1 MRNAGY
7 SLDGNAYS
15 LLENVGDVTQIFL
28 SLPVSQ
34 VGADPAMITFKV
46 KAGNADGE
54 FGDLSD
60 NAGTVRRAP
69 RKPAIRLTEDV
80 LSIDIDWSGLEN
92 PTVPRFDLFGADSGD
107 SLVFLASIT
116 DGRRTYRD
124 GGLADETEREYQIRA
139 HGPCYNEAETAFAGD
154 TAYSDT
160 EALEPYPVDSEFPE
174 PPENFAVAL
183 HATDSTTTVVLTWT
197 PVPDSLWGDN
207 ATDIYYLVERS
218 RSGTVS
224 GGWNSA
230 GTPGLSSGNP
240 GTFSD
245 TGRSPGNL
253 WYYRISAWGLPDE
266 YESAYSEPVAIRLAG
281 GQPGAPGGFVAAEAG
296 TDAMDLTWTWMAAD
310 SGGTRLSEFTIEFQE
325 DPLGS
330 TWQVAENLTWSGNV
344 PVTRFRHNG
353 LKENT
358 EYHYRIRAVN
368 AAGTGEWVDGV
379 SGTTGQAPVLP
390 DPPTG
395 LRATADGDSA
405 IDLTWE
411 VPRNTGSSPLTG
423 FVIQVAEDPTAASPW
438 SRLDSIGPAET
449 TFEHGGLAPGTTR
462 FYRVF
467 ATNDVGR
474 SVPSDTATATTE
486 NPMAPSAPRNL
497 TAAAVGDSAIDLTWE
512 LPQDTGTSAV
522 TGFVIEAAAD
532 ITAASPWSKLDSV
545 GPAETTFKHGG
556 LAPGATR
563 YYRVFATNDVGRSVP
578 SDTATATTENP
589 MAPSAPRNLTAA
601 AVGDSAIDLTWE
613 LPQDTGTSAVTG
625 FVIEAAADITA
636 ASPWSKLDSVGPAET
651 TFKHGGLAPGATR
664 FYRVFATN
672 DEGRSSPSNMATA
685 RTENPMAPSAPRNL
699 TALAVGEDAVD
710 LAWEAPQDTGTSAI
724 ESYRVQVFRGNTWV
738 DLAIITDPSNLSF
751 RHGGLT
757 ANTEYRYRVLA
768 VNEVGDGTPAEVR
781 VTTEGDDDGEEE
793 KPRAPG
799 APRNL
804 DAVEDADSAIDL
816 EWEAPADTG
825 TSAVT
830 GYQVEVSPKNT
841 SSWRLVDTVLVS
853 TYRYRDV
860 EPETRY
866 YFRVYAI
873 NAAGRSDASNRTS
886 ATTEEE
892 IVETSLPGVP
902 RALTAEATSR
912 EQIYLD
918 WEKPEDDGGSE
929 IVGYL
934 VEVSEN
940 GGVSWRDLVENTGSA
955 DTRYRDRDLRP
966 GTTRHYR
973 VGAINDIGIGDPSNV
988 ASATTPGREPDS
1000 PADLA
1005 ATAIGA
1011 TGLALSWSAPA
1022 FDGGSPITG
1031 YRIERSVDGGGTW
1044 TVLAANTG
1052 SAGTSYSDDTLDP
1065 GTTRHYRVYA
1075 INEHGTSPASNVAFA
1090 KTDATVPGVP
1100 RNLVA
1105 VADGTSQID
1114 LKWVAPEVDGGS
1126 PVIGYRI
1133 LVSTA
1138 DNLWVALVDNTG
1150 TGSTAYSHEGL
1161 DPATTRSY
1169 QVLALNEIGVGP
1181 SSNIATATTQAVPP
1195 DPPTGLTATAN
1206 GPHQIDLEWTVPE
1219 FTGGVPV
1226 TGYMIEVH
1234 DGSVWILVEE
1244 DTRSAASKY
1253 QHGGLEPGSTRRY
1266 RVSAI
1271 NEVGTSEPSN
1281 VVAATTDPVVPG
1293 VPTSVQAVSRGPDVL
1308 AVSWRAPEYNG
1319 GADITG
1325 YRIEGLRTGGQ
1336 WTVVVENTRSAATGY
1351 HHRGLMPAST
1361 WHYRVSAINQAGAGE
1376 ASEIASGTTDPV
1388 APDPPTDLR
1397 AEADGISQINLS
1409 WAEPAYDGGA
1419 RVTGYRVEVSDDAGS
1434 SWITLV
1440 QDTRSRA
1447 GTYQHAG
1454 LPPASTRHYR
1464 VSAIN
1469 RAGTSEPSRVASAT
1483 TDATVPDHPARLRA
1497 VAVDHARIDL
1507 AWEAPG
1513 FDGGAAV
1520 TGYRIEYSRDGG
1532 ATWIDQTENTRSR
1545 KTNHS
1550 HTELVPAT
1558 TYHYRVS
1565 AINEMGVSRAT
1576 DPVSAR
1582 THATVPDAP
1591 TALEAIAS
1599 EPTRIDLVWRA
1610 PEYDGGAA
1618 VSSYRVEVS
1627 DEGDA
1632 WTDLESSTGTNG
1644 TAYSHTG
1651 LRPGATKHYRV
1662 SAINEA
1668 GMSDPSNEA
1677 FASTDDPVE
1686 RTERVN
1692 VAILPR
1698 FAAAVTSGIVE
1709 MVSRRVTA
1717 VAEGR
1722 ADHAGGVNLRQNRG
1736 AGLRDLLNGSSVSRS
1751 LGGGVA
1757 TWASFR
1763 LTSMGEPNASAVQWD
1778 GDMSSVH
1785 VGSDIRL
1792 PGNMLAGLSASRAS
1806 GRYDFTDNLDAR
1818 EVAGSYETR
1827 MTNFTPYVAWTPRD
1841 RISLWAAGSYGRG
1854 DLEIDDEIEGAR
1866 GTNTTM
1872 TTWAGGLSSRLL
1884 SNGSGA
1890 LSFRSE
1896 GWSSTVET
1904 DQSAQINAL
1913 AFGVR
1918 RVRAA
1923 LEWAQTNRFESGHEV
1938 GLLLN
1943 SGVRYDMNE
1952 GVEDVNGM
1960 EFGGGLRYRSP
1971 SGRVK
1976 LDGSGRML
1984 VATDSDYEEWGI
1996 GGMIQIDPGDDGGL
2010 GVNLNTSYG
2019 NAMSDVRNIWDNGI
2033 TSRVG
2038 TTPQRTRL
2046 ALLTEYRFPTL
2057 KTIPYGRMDLVG
2069 GQQRLVLGTR
2079 FQSLLDLLLEG
2090 TYSRDGTGLALKG
2103 GVSFD

>member
-1 MRNAGY
+1 MLSHQWHGWGGWLLCVLLLPGVANAADRSSNTALWTEMGGAGSVLHTVALQTTVPGKPTGVRAALEACNRQGFHNIRVSWTPPATGTVASYEIHY
-7 SLDGNAYS
+7 SLDGSTYAF
-15 LLENVGDVTQIFL
+15 LENVGNVTQKLL

-34 VGADPAMITFKV
+34 VGEDPAEITFKV
-46 KAGNADGE
+46 KAGNSDDE
-54 FGDLSD
+54 FGELSD
-60 NAGTVRRAP
+60 TAGTVRRKP
-69 RKPAIRLTEDV
+69 RTPSLSLSEAVLAMDLEWTGMEDPEV
-80 LSIDIDWSGLEN
+80 H
-92 PTVPRFDLFGADSGD
+92 RFDLLGSNDGD
-107 SLVFLASIT
+107 PLVLLASIT
-116 DGRRTYRD
+116 DGRRAYRD
-124 GGLADETEREYQIRA
+124 DGLADNALRQYYVRA
-139 HGPCYNEAETAFAGD
+139 HGPCYSDANPEFAGD
-154 TAYSDT
+154 TTRSARQRQRPLLD
-160 EALEPYPVDSEFPE
+160 DDFGPE
-174 PPENFAVAL
+174 TPENFKAAP
-183 HATDSTTTVVLTWT
+183 HPTDSTTSVVLTWT
-197 PVPDSLWGDN
+197 PLSEDQWGTDEEGDS
-207 ATDIYYLVERS
+207 ATGIFYELFRSKTGRVSERWEHV
-218 RSGTVS
+218 GT
-224 GGWNSA
+224 A
-230 GTPGLSSGNP
+230 GLLIHNP
-240 GTFSD
+240 GTFTD
-245 TGRSPGNL
+245 TGRSPGHL
-253 WYYRISAWGLPDE
+253 WYYRILAVNEPE
-266 YESAYSEPVAIRLAG
+266 AFESDYSEAVTTRLAG
-281 GQPGAPGGFVAAEAG
+281 GYPGAPGGFTAAAAG
-296 TDAMDLTWTWMAAD
+296 TGAMNLTWTWTPAD
-310 SGGTRLSEFTIEFQE
+310 SGGTRLTAFAIEFQE
-325 DPLGS
+325 GAMGS
-330 TWQVAENLTWSGNV
+330 TWRVADNVTWSGNA
-344 PVTRFRHNG
+344 PITGFRHND
-353 LKENT
+353 LKPNT

-368 AAGTGEWVDGV
+368 GAGTSAWVDGV
-379 SGTTGQAPVLP
+379 SGTTEQVMGVLP
-390 DPPTG
+390 DPPAN
-395 LRATADGDSA
+395 LQAAASGDSA
-405 IDLTWE
+405 VDLEW
-411 VPRNTGSSPLTG
+411 VLPSDTGTSALTG
-423 FVIQVAEDPTAASPW
+423 LVIQTATDTAAASSW
-438 SRLDSIGPAET
+438 SKLDSIGPTGT
-449 TFEHGGLAPGTTR
+449 TFRHGGLVPGITR
-462 FYRVF
+462 FYRIF
-467 ATNDVGR
+467 ATNGVGR
-474 SVPSDTATATTE
+474 SLPSNTATATTE
-486 NPMAPSAPRNL
+486 GRETPSAPRNL
-497 TAAAVGDSAIDLTWE
+497 AARAVGDSAVDLTW
-512 LPQDTGTSAV
+512 D
-522 TGFVIEAAAD
+522 
-532 ITAASPWSKLDSV
+532 
-545 GPAETTFKHGG
+545 
-556 LAPGATR
+556 
-563 YYRVFATNDVGRSVP
+563 
-578 SDTATATTENP
+578 
-589 MAPSAPRNLTAA
+589 
-601 AVGDSAIDLTWE
+601 
-613 LPQDTGTSAVTG
+613 
-625 FVIEAAADITA
+625 
-636 ASPWSKLDSVGPAET
+636 
-651 TFKHGGLAPGATR
+651 
-664 FYRVFATN
+664 
-672 DEGRSSPSNMATA
+672 
-685 RTENPMAPSAPRNL
+685 
-699 TALAVGEDAVD
+699 
-710 LAWEAPQDTGTSAI
+710 APQDTGASAVK
-724 ESYRVQVFRGNTWV
+724 SYTVRVFQGSAWV
-738 DLAIITDPSNLSF
+738 DLASITNLSDLSY
-751 RHGGLT
+751 RHRDLK
-757 ANTEYRYRVLA
+757 ASTEYRYRVLA
-768 VNEVGDGTPAEVR
+768 VSDAGDGNPAEVK
-781 VTTEGDDDGEEE
+781 VTTEGARE
-793 KPRAPG
+793 KVPG
-799 APRNL
+799 VPRNL
-804 DAVEDADSAIDL
+804 DAAEEGDSAIDL

-830 GYQVEVSPKNT
+830 GYEIEVSPRNT
-841 SSWRLVDTVLVS
+841 TSWRVVDTVSAL
-853 TYRYRDV
+853 TFRYRDV

-873 NAAGRSDASNRTS
+873 NAAGKSSASNRTS
-886 ATTEEE
+886 ATTKEET
-892 IVETSLPGVP
+892 VEEAVPGVP
-902 RALTAEATSR
+902 RNLTAEAASQEEIR
-912 EQIYLD
+912 LD
-918 WEKPEDDGGSE
+918 WDEPEDDGGSE
-929 IVGYL
+929 IIGYL
-934 VEVSEN
+934 IEVSEN
-940 GGVSWRDLVENTGSA
+940 GGASWRELVENTGSA

-973 VGAINDIGIGDPSNV
+973 VGAINDVGTGDRSNV
-988 ASATTPGREPDS
+988 AFATTPGREPDA
-1000 PADLA
+1000 PANLT
-1005 ATAIGA
+1005 ATAAG
-1011 TGLALSWSAPA
+1011 TSGVTLSWSAPA

-1031 YRIERSVDGGGTW
+1031 YRIERSEDGGVTW

-1052 SAGTSYSDDTLDP
+1052 SAGTSYGDDGLDP
-1065 GTTRHYRVYA
+1065 GTTRHYRVFA
-1075 INEHGTSPASNVAFA
+1075 INERGTSPASNVTFA
-1090 KTDATVPGVP
+1090 KTDATVPGPP

-1105 VADGTSQID
+1105 IPDGTSRID
-1114 LKWVAPEVDGGS
+1114 LSWVAPGDVGGS
-1126 PVIGYRI
+1126 PIIGYRI
-1133 LVSTA
+1133 LVANSA
-1138 DNLWVALVDNTG
+1138 SQWVTLVDNTG
-1150 TGSTAYSHEGL
+1150 TASTAYSHEGL
-1161 DPATTRSY
+1161 DAADTWSY
-1169 QVLALNEIGVGP
+1169 QVLAINEIGVGP

-1226 TGYMIEVH
+1226 TGYLIEVH

-1244 DTRSAASKY
+1244 DTRSSASKY

-1281 VVAATTDPVVPG
+1281 VVSATTDPVVPG
-1293 VPTSVQAVSRGPDVL
+1293 VPTGVQVVSRGPDVL

-1319 GADITG
+1319 GADVTG
-1325 YRIEGLRTGGQ
+1325 YRIEGRQGGGQ
-1336 WTVVVENTRSAATGY
+1336 WTVVTENTKSAATSY

-1361 WHYRVSAINQAGAGE
+1361 WEYRVSAINQAGAGE
-1376 ASEIASGTTDPV
+1376 ASEVASGTTDPV

-1409 WAEPAYDGGA
+1409 WAEPAYNGGA

-1827 MTNFTPYVAWTPRD
+1827 MTNFTPYVAWMPRD

-1854 DLEIDDEIEGAR
+1854 DLEIDDEIEGMR
-1866 GTNTTM
+1866 GSNTTM
-1872 TTWAGGLSSRLL
+1872 LTWAAGLSSRLL

-1904 DQSAQINAL
+1904 DQSVQINGL
-1913 AFGVR
+1913 AFDVR
-1918 RVRAA
+1918 RIRAA
-1923 LEWAQTNRFESGHEV
+1923 LEWAQTNRFDNGHEV
-1938 GLLLN
+1938 NLLLN
-1943 SGVRYDMNE
+1943 GGMRYDMNE

-1971 SGRVK
+1971 NRRVK
-1976 LDGSGRML
+1976 LDGRGRML

-2010 GVNLNTSYG
+2010 GVSLNTSYG
-2019 NAMSDVRNIWDNGI
+2019 NATSGVRSIWDNGI
-2033 TSRVG
+2033 ASSARS
-2038 TTPQRTRL
+2038 PQRGRL
-2046 ALLTEYRFPTL
+2046 ALLTEYRFPALRT
-2057 KTIPYGRMDLVG
+2057 TPYGRMDLAG

-2079 FQSLLDLLLEG
+2079 FQSLLDLLFEG
-2090 TYSRDGTGLALKG
+2090 TYSRDGAGLALKG
-2103 GVSFD
+2103 GVRFE